1 MDARFQERIESELEQ
16 FKRDGVYKRL
26 NTLEGPQAP
35 RVKMRGYGEVIVLSS
50 NNYLGFANQSDVK
63 AAAKAAI
70 DRYGNGTASVRFICG
85 TLAIHEELETATAKF
100 LQKEASTTY
109 TSCWNANE
117 ALFATFLGEEDLIV
131 SDALNHA
138 SIIDGIRLIK
148 KVRKEV
154 YPHND
159 MQALEEILKSAANC
173 RTKMIVTDG
182 VFSMEGHIAKL
193 PEICDLAKKYNALVV
208 IDDSHATGV
217 LGKTG
222 RGSPEHYGLMKEID
236 IITGTYGKALG
247 GAAGGFIA
255 GPKAVVDYCVQRSRP
270 QLFSNALP
278 PSVAAASL
286 TSIRYLEAHPERVQ
300 KLRENTV
307 YFRKAVKEAGFKPL
321 EGETPIVPIIVG
333 ETSFAIKMSEQ
344 LLQEGVFVTG
354 FGFPVVPKGEAR
366 LRIQISAAH
375 EKKDFD
381 EALAA
386 FRQVGKKLGVIH

>member
-255 GPKAVVDYCVQRSRP
+255 
-270 QLFSNALP
+270 
-278 PSVAAASL
+278 
-286 TSIRYLEAHPERVQ
+286 
-300 KLRENTV
+300 LRRT
-307 YFRKAVKEAGFKPL
+307 A
-321 EGETPIVPIIVG
+321 
-333 ETSFAIKMSEQ
+333 
-344 LLQEGVFVTG
+344 
-354 FGFPVVPKGEAR
+354 
-366 LRIQISAAH
+366 
-375 EKKDFD
+375 
-381 EALAA
+381 
-386 FRQVGKKLGVIH
+386 